1 MNEFEKGNNMETRN
15 HVFKKLFLL
24 LSLVIFLTT
33 TLAANESKD
42 VAIVLKSKG
51 TVKVKSSTTK
61 KWYTGKRGRR
71 LDSGDVVKTS
81 KNSLAAVMFTD
92 DKTLLKVREN
102 STLAIK
108 GKREK
113 KSIAKRIFCSVGKFW
128 LKATK
133 QKKQLLVETPS
144 GVAAVKGSAAAFT
157 VTPNETEVIVTEG
170 VFELFNKFGKI
181 LVGLGETGKLKRN
194 GKPIKYKSTAQEKQ
208 AAKELDEKLPVENE
222 LQFRFLDSQKN
233 EKTLIIKYK
242 EKK

>member
-1 MNEFEKGNNMETRN
+1 METRN
-15 HVFKKLFLL
+15 HVFKKIILLFGLFL
-24 LSLVIFLTT
+24 IFNTT
-33 TLAANESKD
+33 TIADGSRD

-51 TVKVKSSTTK
+51 NVRIKKSTTK
-61 KWYTGKRGRR
+61 KWLSGTRGRR
-71 LDSGDVVKTS
+71 LDSGDVVKTA

-113 KSIAKRIFCSVGKFW
+113 KSISKRIFCSVGKFW

-133 QKKQLLVETPS
+133 QKNQLLVETPS
-144 GVAAVKGSAAAFT
+144 GVAAVKGSEALFT
-157 VTPNETEVIVTEG
+157 VTPDETEVVVTAG
-170 VFELFNKFGKI
+170 IFELFNKFGKI
-181 LVGLGETGKLKRN
+181 LVRLGETGKLKRD
-194 GKPIKYKSTAQEKQ
+194 GKPIKYKSTEKEKQ
-208 AAKELDEKLPVENE
+208 AVKDLEEKLPVESE
-222 LQFRFLDSQKN
+222 LKFKFLDSQKN

>member
-1 MNEFEKGNNMETRN
+1 METRN
-15 HVFKKLFLL
+15 HVFRKVLLFFIVLL
-24 LSLVIFLTT
+24 NFNTISF
-33 TLAANESKD
+33 ADGSKD

-51 TVKVKSSTTK
+51 TVRVKKSATN
-61 KWYTGKRGRR
+61 KWHSGKRGRR
-71 LDSGDVVKTS
+71 LDSGDLVKTS

-113 KSIAKRIFCSVGKFW
+113 KTITKRIFCSVGKFW

-133 QKKQLLVETPS
+133 QKKQLLIETPS

-157 VTPNETEVIVTEG
+157 VTPDSTEVIVTEG
-170 VFELFNKFGKI
+170 IFELFNKFGKI
-181 LVGLGETGKLKRN
+181 LVRLGETGKLKRDGN
-194 GKPIKYKSTAQEKQ
+194 PIKYKSTEKEKQ
-208 AAKELDEKLPVENE
+208 AAKELEEELPVESE
-222 LQFRFLDSQKN
+222 LKFKFLDSQKN
-233 EKTLIIKYK
+233 EKTLIIEYK